1 MRPSETLEIN
11 MSQLETIPETIP
23 FSSIV
28 WELPHQPRERK
39 VYNGIESLAESI
51 AERGTETP
59 IVLSPLASGGWLLE
73 AGGRRYTALKA
84 LGVDTLYYGS
94 VSEPG
99 RPGFVVKNRITT
111 TEDHTL
117 TELLENLHR
126 ENLDWRDELRLI
138 VRAWKSKK
146 REANLAGAE
155 LYMAT
160 FGKMLGN
167 YGHSD
172 INAAVQVHDEVIANP
187 ELFKDCKS
195 IMQAYAKMLSESK
208 KALQAMLVE
217 KTMEAPKSPQSN
229 MVAAPMQF
237 VSVNEVGGAEP
248 EIIYGPK
255 TIDLSSRFKLGN
267 SLDWMH
273 ELVEVGHQFDHIIC
287 DPDFAVAEDVLNSNM
302 ANAGEGIA
310 QKSITESLIDLRL
323 FLEKAFILCR
333 GYCIF
338 WYDLDHHEKLQT
350 WAKQIGF
357 RVQRWP
363 IIWHKTDYRSNASP
377 QTNFC
382 KNIEY
387 AMVCAK
393 PGSTLAT
400 VQMSSVIPLPTGTT
414 AKEFG
419 HPFAKPPA
427 LWQRIMS
434 SVASPG
440 QTVFDPFMGS
450 GSSTIA
456 ALRNGLSPS
465 GGELN
470 PDHYN
475 SALLNIQA
483 EYKKTLGPDTL
494 FQ

>member
-1 MRPSETLEIN
+1 MTEIPQ
-11 MSQLETIPETIP
+11 SIP

-28 WELPHQPRERK
+28 WELPGQPRERK
-39 VYNGIESLAESI
+39 IYSNIESLAESI
-51 AERGTETP
+51 SERGTETP
-59 IVLSPLASGGWLLE
+59 IVLSPLPDGTWLLE
-73 AGGRRYTALKA
+73 AGGRRFTALRS

-99 RPGFVVKNRITT
+99 RPGFVIKNRITT

-126 ENLDWRDELRLI
+126 EDLDWRDELRLI
-138 VRAWKSKK
+138 VRAWRAKS
-146 REANLAGAE
+146 REAGLSGATI
-155 LYMAT
+155 YYAT

-167 YGHSD
+167 YGYSD
-172 INAAVQVHDEVIANP
+172 INAAVNVHDSVIENP

-195 IMQAYAKMLSESK
+195 ITQAYQKMLNEGK
-208 KALQAMLVE
+208 KAIAAALVE
-217 KTMEAPKSPQSN
+217 KSMEPKTVPLANGAAALVTDDGKFDFTVTNMHAGIAGTPAP
-229 MVAAPMQF
+229 AR
-237 VSVNEVGGAEP
+237 
-248 EIIYGPK
+248 

-267 SLDWMH
+267 SLDWML
-273 ELVEVGHQFDHIIC
+273 ELRKENKSFDHIIC
-287 DPDFAVAEDVLNSNM
+287 DPDFAIDVETLNSNM
-302 ANAGEGIA
+302 SSAGDGVI
-310 QKSITESLIDLRL
+310 QTSIEHSLQDLYL
-323 FLEKAFILCR
+323 FLELAFDICK

-338 WYDLDHHEKLQT
+338 WYDLDHHEKLKDKAT
-350 WAKQIGF
+350 WLGW

-393 PGSTLAT
+393 PGSTLAA
-400 VQMSSVIPLPTGTT
+400 VQMSSVIALASSAT
-414 AKEFG
+414 AKEFS

-427 LWQRIMS
+427 LWQRLYS
-434 SVASPG
+434 AVATPG
-440 QTVFDPFMGS
+440 QTTFDPFMGS
-450 GSSTIA
+450 ASSVIGA
-456 ALRNGLSPS
+456 MRNGLQPY

-475 SALLNIQA
+475 TALLNIQA
-483 EYKKTLGPDTL
+483 EYKKTLGDCL